1 MTARPA
7 LLLILM
13 AASVITVMAPASA
26 TQDAGVDAGRQIFE
40 SNCAMCHGSDA
51 SGMMGMHPSL
61 RGAVERLTREGVEVT
76 VRNGRDTNPPM
87 PPFEG
92 HLTDREI
99 EQVIAYIDS
108 LPPGPRNF
116 GPDTDGGGMMD
127 GMMGGW
133 MWILPALVLIVI
145 ALAVLAIVRRSNDG
159 RTTNTD
165 DRSPREVLDQRY
177 AAGEID
183 RDEYLQRRDDLE
195 G

>member
-26 TQDAGVDAGRQIFE
+26 TQDADVDAGRQIFE

-76 VRNGRDTNPPM
+76 VRNGRDTDPPM

-99 EQVIAYIDS
+99 EHVIAYIDS

-116 GPDTDGGGMMD
+116 GPDTEGGGMMD

-159 RTTNTD
+159 RTAYTD